1 MEAFIPGGFT
11 IFVIAFVIFAI
22 VIIRSGIKQVP
33 QAQEWTV
40 ERFGKYTHTIR
51 PGLNLIIPFID
62 KVAFKLSLRET
73 VLDIPPQDV
82 ISYDNATITAD
93 GVAFYQIV
101 DPAKAAYEVRDLE
114 RALSNLSLTNLRT
127 VIGSM
132 TLDDVLSKRDDINER
147 LLRVI
152 DEASNPWGIKV
163 NRVEIKDLSPPAD
176 LVEAMGRQMKAE
188 REKRAEILTAE
199 GEKQSAILRA
209 EGQKQGAILEAEGR
223 REAAF
228 RDAEAREREAAAE
241 AEATRAVSEAIAAGD
256 IQSVNYFVA
265 QRYIEAIGNL
275 AAAPNQ
281 RVILFPIEASS
292 LIGSLG
298 GIAEL
303 AKAAFNM
310 DSGGSGAN
318 GRDRA
323 TDGGSV
329 PPSPRG

>member
-1 MEAFIPGGFT
+1 MEAYIPGGFT
-11 IFVIAFVIFAI
+11 IFVGAI
-22 VIIRSGIKQVP
+22 VVLAIVVIRSGIKQVP

-40 ERFGKYTHTIR
+40 ERFGKYTRTLL
-51 PGLNLIIPFID
+51 PGLNLIVPFID
-62 KVAFKLSLRET
+62 KVGFKLSLRET

-114 RALSNLSLTNLRT
+114 RALTNLSLTNLRT

-132 TLDDVLSKRDDINER
+132 SLDDVLSKRDIINER

-163 NRVEIKDLSPPAD
+163 NRVEIKDLSPPDD

-199 GEKQSAILRA
+199 GEKQAAILRA
-209 EGQKQGAILEAEGR
+209 EGRKQGAILEAEGR

-241 AEATRAVSEAIAAGD
+241 AEATRSVSEAISAGD
-256 IQSVNYFVA
+256 IQSINYFVA

-275 AAAPNQ
+275 ASAPNQ

-298 GIAEL
+298 GITEL
-303 AKAAFNM
+303 AKAAFGAG
-310 DSGGSGAN
+310 SGSGAN
-318 GRDRA
+318 G
-323 TDGGSV
+323 GSV
-329 PPSPRG
+329 PTTPRA